1 MVAYSLRGF
10 VAPGETL
17 SGAEQIGRLLVSRG
31 YLDDRWMRSAL
42 AGTPGSAAFLERVLE
57 SGALNEP
64 ELLSVIAEH
73 AGMPAVDLSR
83 TAVPLAAL
91 ELIPRPVA
99 EADVILPL
107 STEGARLHVAVDFT
121 SYTQETLSELQFI
134 TGMLVS
140 PYAALPAT
148 LEKAIAAAYEARER
162 GDEAWHGE
170 GLSREAPPGIA
181 AIRPGQI
188 GVRTDEV
195 DVPTI
200 EIDELAFEIEG
211 AGAPADEEVVHQ
223 ETVRVGPARVLVV
236 DDEPE
241 ILKMLEKSLR
251 AEGYAVETAR
261 DGLEAE
267 QKLKGPP
274 PDLVVLDAMLPHV
287 HGFELCSRIKGD
299 PRLRNVPVLMMS
311 AVYRGWRFAQDAREA
326 FGADDYMEKPF
337 HLADVLRRVHD
348 RLESPKGMSAEQKEA
363 AERAYKEGVEHLSH
377 GRPGKA
383 RGSLE
388 QAAKTDPFS
397 ARNHFALGRALRETG
412 EAFRAM
418 SAYEKAVELRPTH
431 FAALCSLAEL
441 YLEKGFRRK
450 AVEALERALICA
462 PDGRTREGIRT
473 RLLRLL

>member
-1 MVAYSLRGF
+1 M
-10 VAPGETL
+10 

-31 YLDDRWMRSAL
+31 YLDEQWMRRTL
-42 AGTPGSAAFLERVLE
+42 AATPRSPAAFLERVLE
-57 SGALNEP
+57 SGALNEA
-64 ELLSVIAEH
+64 ELLSIVAEH
-73 AGMPAVDLSR
+73 SGMPAVDLSR
-83 TAVPLAAL
+83 TAVPLSTL

-99 EADVILPL
+99 EADLLLPL

-121 SYTQETLSELQFI
+121 TYSQKTLDELQFI

-162 GDEAWHGE
+162 GEEAWHGE
-170 GLSREAPPGIA
+170 GLSREAPPGLA
-181 AIRPGQI
+181 AIRPGEM
-188 GVRTDEV
+188 GVRSDEA
-195 DVPTI
+195 DVITG

-211 AGAPADEEVVHQ
+211 EVPAADEEVVHQ
-223 ETVRVGPARVLVV
+223 ETVRVGPARILVV

-251 AEGYAVETAR
+251 AEGHTVETAR

-299 PRLRNVPVLMMS
+299 ARLRNVPVLMMS

-326 FGADDYMEKPF
+326 FGADDYVEKPF
-337 HLADVLRRVHD
+337 HLADVLRRVHEQ
-348 RLESPKGMSAEQKEA
+348 LESPKGMSPAQKEA
-363 AERAYKEGVEHLSH
+363 AERSYKEGVDHLSH
-377 GRPGKA
+377 GRPAQA
-383 RGSLE
+383 RGLLE
-388 QAAKTDPFS
+388 QAAKADPFS

>member
-1 MVAYSLRGF
+1 MLACSLRGSRF
-10 VAPGETL
+10 AGETL
-17 SGAEQIGRLLVSRG
+17 SGAEQIGRLLVSKG
-31 YLDDRWMRSAL
+31 YVEDRWMRSTL
-42 AGTPGSAAFLERVLE
+42 AAAPGSATFVERVLE

-64 ELLSVIAEH
+64 ELLSVLAEH
-73 AGMPAVDLSR
+73 AGIPAVDLSR
-83 TAVPLAAL
+83 TAIPLAAL

-99 EADVILPL
+99 EADLLLPL
-107 STEGARLHVAVDFT
+107 STEGKRLHVAVDFT
-121 SYTQETLSELQFI
+121 SYTPDTLAELQFI

-148 LEKAIAAAYEARER
+148 VEKAIAAAYEARDR
-162 GDEAWHGE
+162 GEEAWHGE
-170 GLSREAPPGIA
+170 GLSREAPPRIA
-181 AIRPGQI
+181 AIRPGEI

-195 DVPTI
+195 EIPTM
-200 EIDELAFEIEG
+200 ELDELALEVADAE
-211 AGAPADEEVVHQ
+211 PVADEEIVHQ

-241 ILKMLEKSLR
+241 ILHLLEKSLR

-261 DGLEAE
+261 DGREAE
-267 QKLKGPP
+267 QKLKGQP

-299 PRLRNVPVLMMS
+299 ARLRNVPVLMMS

-326 FGADDYMEKPF
+326 FGADDYIEKPF
-337 HLADVLRRVHD
+337 HLADVLRRVHAG
-348 RLESPKGMSAEQKEA
+348 LEMPHGISAEQKEA
-363 AERAYKEGVEHLSH
+363 AERAYKEGVEDLSH
-377 GRPGKA
+377 GRPEEA
-383 RGSLE
+383 RGALE
-388 QAAKTDPFS
+388 LAAKTDPFS

-418 SAYEKAVELRPTH
+418 SEYEKAVELRPTH

-450 AVEALERALICA
+450 AVEALERALRCA

>member
-1 MVAYSLRGF
+1 MLACSLRGSRF
-10 VAPGETL
+10 AGETL
-17 SGAEQIGRLLVSRG
+17 SGAEQIGRLLVSKG
-31 YLDDRWMRSAL
+31 YVEDRWMRSTL
-42 AGTPGSAAFLERVLE
+42 AAAPGSATFVERVLE

-64 ELLSVIAEH
+64 ELLSVLAEH
-73 AGMPAVDLSR
+73 AGIPAVDLSR
-83 TAVPLAAL
+83 TAIPLAAL

-99 EADVILPL
+99 EADLLLPL
-107 STEGARLHVAVDFT
+107 STEGKRLHVAVDFT
-121 SYTQETLSELQFI
+121 SYTPDTLAELQFI

-148 LEKAIAAAYEARER
+148 VEKAIAAAYEARDR
-162 GDEAWHGE
+162 GEEAWHGE
-170 GLSREAPPGIA
+170 GLSREAPPRIA
-181 AIRPGQI
+181 AIRPGEI

-195 DVPTI
+195 EIPTM
-200 EIDELAFEIEG
+200 ELDELALEVADAE
-211 AGAPADEEVVHQ
+211 PVADEEIVHQ

-241 ILKMLEKSLR
+241 ILRLLEKSLR

-261 DGLEAE
+261 DGREAE
-267 QKLKGPP
+267 QKLKGQP

-299 PRLRNVPVLMMS
+299 ARLRNVPVLMMS

-326 FGADDYMEKPF
+326 FGADDYIEKPF
-337 HLADVLRRVHD
+337 HLADVLRRVQAG
-348 RLESPKGMSAEQKEA
+348 LEMPHGISAEQKEA
-363 AERAYKEGVEHLSH
+363 AERAYKEGVEDLSH
-377 GRPGKA
+377 GRPEEA
-383 RGSLE
+383 RGALE
-388 QAAKTDPFS
+388 LAAKTDPFS
-397 ARNHFALGRALRETG
+397 ARNHFALGRAPRETG

-418 SAYEKAVELRPTH
+418 SEYEKAVELRPTH

-450 AVEALERALICA
+450 AVEALERALRCA